1 MDVTWSDCHESW
13 NSTDCIIRRFC
24 SHTEYCLHVWSVWH
38 CMRIALSKEISNL
51 CRKEHQKSPL
61 VDPFWVSCR
70 GFLGYSLL
78 YSCQFLSF
86 CHLLS
91 CFCAGKSLKLALRSA
106 SLSASLP
113 VWLLHM
119 PLPVA
124 IACYIY
130 SGWYP
135 ADLCYSQWKFMSF
148 VAYLL
153 VLWKKVFIRLMPCWL
168 MLQSMKIYELC
179 SLSTCPVEESFHNW
193 ISFAQLVKQLMSM
206 RIFLVPAF
214 GSNTSST

>member
-1 MDVTWSDCHESW
+1 MLLVIHHLSSMLGGWVVGKHSLHKLHNLLVILSEQLVMDVTWSDCHESW

-91 CFCAGKSLKLALRSA
+91 CFCAGKIPKAGPQVCQLICISA
-106 SLSASLP
+106 SLAASYAL
-113 VWLLHM
+113 
-119 PLPVA
+119 
-124 IACYIY
+124 ACCHSI
-130 SGWYP
+130 
-135 ADLCYSQWKFMSF
+135 M
-148 VAYLL
+148 
-153 VLWKKVFIRLMPCWL
+153 
-168 MLQSMKIYELC
+168 
-179 SLSTCPVEESFHNW
+179 
-193 ISFAQLVKQLMSM
+193 KQLGFSM
-206 RIFLVPAF
+206 GR
-214 GSNTSST
+214 G